1 MLKHHG
7 TEKNTTSAT
16 SQPYNT
22 KGSSYCTDEASCV
35 IGLPFSILCTMDNGT
50 ILHTF
55 KLREMFLTFDVGAL
69 RITKPEVVTMYKD
82 GNKRDFA
89 ISVFKM
95 SLETV
100 IDDIIDNGIQFQF
113 PNSNQGK
120 SWFCIQRI
128 SGTEYV
134 KSRKNGA
141 FKDFDPVDTNFS
153 AYRIEYC
160 MEKSDGSIVRVPVHL
175 DAKRT
180 KRIAALARA
189 HKLRVGKVKT
199 FQDYYGAVSERY
211 PALCQYDIYRILRFG
226 YFSFRLHMN
235 YGVDIYVQSRTFLLQ
250 TGSVY
255 TDRTTMLEYVMR
267 KLKTKARI
275 LYRRLHFLWD
285 GYCYFS
291 LSKERLESIKQ
302 DLTQGKMID
311 FGDVM
316 LHKCYD
322 DAFASALYRAAIF
335 KVKAGDETKKFANME
350 HLVTDKAELVE
361 VFHYWDWDTLSL
373 STRNYMTIL
382 PVERSV
388 QQVYKQNLKPYKEW
402 LRAKRWKELRK

>member
-1 MLKHHG
+1 
-7 TEKNTTSAT
+7 
-16 SQPYNT
+16 
-22 KGSSYCTDEASCV
+22 
-35 IGLPFSILCTMDNGT
+35 MDNGT

-55 KLREMFLTFDVGAL
+55 KPREMFLTFDISVL
-69 RITKPEVVTMYKD
+69 RVTKPEVITMYKD

-113 PNSNQGK
+113 PNSNQGR
-120 SWFCIQRI
+120 SWFCMQRI
-128 SGTEYV
+128 SDLEYQ

-160 MEKSDGSIVRVPVHL
+160 MEKNDGSLVRVPIHL

-180 KRIAALARA
+180 KKIAALAKQ
-189 HKLRVGKVKT
+189 HKLRVGKIKT
-199 FQDYYGAVSERY
+199 FQDYYGVVSERY
-211 PALCQYDIYRILRFG
+211 PVLCQYDIYRILRFG
-226 YFSFRLHMN
+226 YFSFRLHMS
-235 YGVDIYVQSRTFLLQ
+235 YGADVLIMSQTFLLQ
-250 TGSVY
+250 TGSIY
-255 TDRTTMLEYVMR
+255 TDRTTMLEYVMK

-275 LYRRLHFLWD
+275 MYRRLHFIWD

-291 LSKERLESIKQ
+291 LSKDRLDSIK
-302 DLTQGKMID
+302 DKLVEGSMID
-311 FGDVM
+311 FGEVM

-322 DAFASALYRAAIF
+322 DAFASALYRPVMF
-335 KVKAGDETKKFANME
+335 RVKAGDETTKFANLE

-373 STRNYMTIL
+373 SKRNYMTIL
-382 PVERSV
+382 PAGRSV
-388 QQVYKQNLKPYKEW
+388 QQLYRQNFKPYKEW